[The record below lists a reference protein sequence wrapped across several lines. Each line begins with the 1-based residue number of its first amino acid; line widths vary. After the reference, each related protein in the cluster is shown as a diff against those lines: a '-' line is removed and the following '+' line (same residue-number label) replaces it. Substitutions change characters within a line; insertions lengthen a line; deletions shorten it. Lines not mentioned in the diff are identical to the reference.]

1 MSSIKYKK
9 TELEKENLK
18 KAKKDWLKS
27 MKKIDPTITKSS
39 NVYDGKI
46 TQFEDLGKFLKDIS
60 DRKVLI
66 MN

>member
-1 MSSIKYKK
+1 MSAEKFKK
-9 TELEKENLK
+9 THLEKENVK
-18 KAKKDWLKS
+18 KAKKEWLKS

-46 TQFEDLGKFLKDIS
+46 TQFSQLGKFLKDVA
-60 DRKVLI
+60 DRKILI